1 MSRSSR
7 RATLAQLVARRVSQA
22 RTSLG
27 VTQDAL
33 AERLGTAT
41 RNLQRMESGR
51 QNLTLETI
59 ERIAAALDVDPCM
72 LLPGAPEGPLA
83 VSRDGRPPRVVPVI
97 DVSAAAG
104 LLRDPQSVRVEGWWV
119 IDAPA
124 GGTLFVARIEG
135 DSMEPTVPSGSFA
148 LFEAPAGPV
157 DTGAVVLWQVRG
169 ADAPDDGGSYLLKRF
184 GERLADGNAVTL
196 RSTNR
201 RRPTQQ
207 HSVRSPDDLR
217 AVARF
222 VRVVG

>member
-1 MSRSSR
+1 MH
-7 RATLAQLVARRVSQA
+7 
-22 RTSLG
+22 
-27 VTQDAL
+27 DHL

-41 RNLQRMESGR
+41 RNLQRIESGR

-59 ERIAAALDVDPCM
+59 ERIAAALGVDPCA
-72 LLPGAPEGPLA
+72 LLPGTPEGPLTVGA
-83 VSRDGRPPRVVPVI
+83 DGRTPRVVPVI
-97 DVSAAAG
+97 DLRAVAG
-104 LLRDPQSVRVEGWWV
+104 LLHEPRSVTVEGGWV

-135 DSMEPTVPSGSFA
+135 DSMEPAVPSGSFA

-157 DTGAVVLWQVRG
+157 DAGAVVLWQVRK

-184 GERLADGNAVTL
+184 GERLADRNEVTL
-196 RSTNR
+196 RSINR
-201 RRPTQQ
+201 RHPTQF
-207 HSVRSPDDLR
+207 HSVHSPDDLR